1 MLLYLITFILC
12 FLVDYSNNNLLKKI
26 YIVWLYVFLC
36 FGYTVGSDWRNYEL
50 SYGLSFYE
58 LQHKYQLSI
67 LYNILTSLFN
77 KLGVSFWLYTGIFK
91 CLFLYSVISTIRIF
105 TNRVFSAIAFAL
117 PSCLLFMLID
127 CPFRFM
133 IGLAF
138 LLFAFRYLVYGR
150 IKLSIILILFG
161 ALTHFAVGIVSVL
174 MLVLFLIKNIV
185 SQVSSFWL
193 LVLLFISTVLSMSL
207 STFSYLAETL
217 TVLLPIL
224 EDRATIY
231 YAVEST
237 DGWMTLGT
245 IMNIFL
251 FCVFL
256 SARRYLL
263 KLPYGNYMFA
273 GAVLEKVLFPLL
285 LIIPTGF
292 RFNMLFSILSS
303 IAIASICFASA
314 NLTTVKYKYRPIVLC
329 VMLLFNIYSYC
340 GSVYNHFVYL
350 PYTNSIPHLLVGD
363 SDENY
368 EERSRR
374 GYESYY
380 RRIGKSYN
388 E

>member
-26 YIVWLYVFLC
+26 YTVWLYVFLC

-117 PSCLLFMLID
+117 PSYLLFMLID

-138 LLFAFRYLVYGR
+138 LLFAFRYSVYGR

-161 ALTHFAVGIVSVL
+161 ALTHFAVGIVGVL
-174 MLVLFLIKNIV
+174 MLILFLIKNII
-185 SQVSSFWL
+185 SQMSSL
-193 LVLLFISTVLSMSL
+193 LLLMLLLTSTVLSMSL
-207 STFSYLAETL
+207 TTFSYLTD
-217 TVLLPIL
+217 VLIAVLPIL
-224 EDRATIY
+224 ESRAMIY

-237 DGWMTLGT
+237 EGWLTLGT
-245 IMNIFL
+245 LMNVFL
-251 FCVFL
+251 FCVLL
-256 SARRYLL
+256 SARSYLL
-263 KLPYGNYMFA
+263 KIPYGNYLFS
-273 GAVLEKVLFPLL
+273 GAIFGKILFPML

-292 RFNMLFSILSS
+292 RFNMLFSILSA
-303 IAIASICFASA
+303 IAITAVSFTSS
-314 NLTTVKYKYRPIVLC
+314 NLTTVKYKYRQIVLC
-329 VMLLFNIYSYC
+329 VTLLFNIYSY
-340 GSVYNHFVYL
+340 SDSIYNHYVYL
-350 PYTNSIPHLLVGD
+350 PYTNSIPHLLIGD
-363 SDENY
+363 SDDNY
-368 EERSRR
+368 GERSRF

-380 RRIGKSYN
+380 RRTGKSYN
-388 E
+388 R

>member
-26 YIVWLYVFLC
+26 YTVWLYVFLC

-50 SYGLSFYE
+50 SYSLGFHGLQQE
-58 LQHKYQLSI
+58 YQLSV
-67 LYNILTSLFN
+67 LYNIITSIFY
-77 KLGVSFWLYTGIFK
+77 KSGICYWLYTGIFK

-117 PSCLLFMLID
+117 PSILLFMLID

-133 IGLAF
+133 MGLTF

-150 IKLSIILILFG
+150 MKLSIILIFFG
-161 ALTHFAVGIVSVL
+161 ALTHFAVGIMGVL
-174 MLVLFLIKNIV
+174 MLILFLVKNII
-185 SQVSSFWL
+185 SQMSSLLL
-193 LVLLFISTVLSMSL
+193 LVLLLTSTVLSMSL
-207 STFSYLAETL
+207 TTFSNLAD
-217 TVLLPIL
+217 VLIAVLPVL
-224 EDRATIY
+224 ESRAMTY

-237 DGWMTLGT
+237 DGLLTLGT
-245 IMNIFL
+245 IMNLFL
-251 FCVFL
+251 FCVLL
-256 SARRYLL
+256 SARSYLL
-263 KLPYGNYMFA
+263 KIPYGNYLFS
-273 GAVLEKVLFPLL
+273 GAVLQKVLFPLL

-292 RFNMLFSILSS
+292 RFNMLFSILST
-303 IAIASICFASA
+303 IAIASICFTSA

-329 VMLLFNIYSYC
+329 IMLLFNVYSYC
-340 GSVYNHFVYL
+340 GSIYNHFVYL

-368 EERSRR
+368 NERSRR

-380 RRIGKSYN
+380 IRTGKSYN
-388 E
+388 K